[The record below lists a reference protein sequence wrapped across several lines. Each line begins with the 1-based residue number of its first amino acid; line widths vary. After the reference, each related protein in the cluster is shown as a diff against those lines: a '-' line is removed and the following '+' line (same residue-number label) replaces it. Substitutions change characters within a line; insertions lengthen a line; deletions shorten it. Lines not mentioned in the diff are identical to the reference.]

1 MSEAMIN
8 KSKSPQGDITI
19 DRQLKIHTGVI
30 EEWEAGVYDYHRS
43 EPTPYRSL
51 DAFFR
56 QYVPL
61 DSPFLIDYGSG
72 LGRINLYF
80 HHHYSMPGM
89 GLELHAERAQRAYE
103 NLFDYALGI
112 GRHPEDVGIS
122 FLEVKAE
129 HFIPPPHANTFY
141 FFHPFADYIFR
152 QAIES
157 IIKSLDEA
165 DRTVDI
171 ILYYPSFG
179 YFQTIMDSG
188 YFEEHLFVDCDWN
201 DDTRDGFWVFRHSTR

>member
-1 MSEAMIN
+1 MS
-8 KSKSPQGDITI
+8 KPSKPPRSDIKM
-19 DRQLKIHTGVI
+19 DRQLNIHTSEI

-51 DAFFR
+51 DAFFH

-61 DSPFLIDYGSG
+61 ESPFLIDYGSG

-80 HHHYSMPGM
+80 HHHYGMPGM
-89 GLELHAERAQRAYE
+89 GLELHTERLQHAYE
-103 NLFDYALGI
+103 NLYHYSLAKGM
-112 GRHPEDVGIS
+112 HPEDPGIS
-122 FLEVKAE
+122 FFEGKAE
-129 HFIPPPHANTFY
+129 RFIPPPQANTFF

-152 QAIES
+152 QAIDS
-157 IIKSLDEA
+157 ITQSIDET
-165 DRTVDI
+165 DRTVDV

-188 YFEEHLFVDCDWN
+188 YFEEFLFVDCDWN
-201 DDTRDGFWVFRHSTR
+201 DDTRDGFWVFRHLKRQV